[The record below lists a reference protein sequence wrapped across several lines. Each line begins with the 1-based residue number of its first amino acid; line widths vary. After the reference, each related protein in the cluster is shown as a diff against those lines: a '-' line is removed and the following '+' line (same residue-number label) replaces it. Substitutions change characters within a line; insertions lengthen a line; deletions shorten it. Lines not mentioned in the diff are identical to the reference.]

1 MQLTI
6 RPHPPFD
13 FDLSARIFSQ
23 GDERIQRYEDGIYWH
38 AVRLENQPALIQV
51 RSTGTTKDPE
61 IRVEIEQQGTSTIS
75 RDAKREAM
83 ALVERVFNLGLDL
96 MPFYEAVKHDRIM
109 AQITKRLWGLKSP
122 STATVFEAL
131 IDSVIEQ
138 QISLRAAWSMQRR
151 LVEALGDAMTWKG
164 RTFFAYPKPERLAGA
179 SIEMLRSYGLSGRK
193 AEYVKGIGRLV
204 MNGLDLDSLSSRS
217 EKEIIE
223 ELVKIRGVGVWTA
236 EMTMIRGMQKYDA
249 IPADDLGLR
258 RVIANYYNHGEK
270 ITGDDAR
277 RIAQS
282 WAGWRG
288 LASFYLIMADQLS
301 VEVV

>member
-1 MQLTI
+1 M
-6 RPHPPFD
+6 
-13 FDLSARIFSQ
+13 
-23 GDERIQRYEDGIYWH
+23 QRYEDGIYWH

-51 RSTGTTKDPE
+51 RSTGMTKDPE
-61 IRVEIEQQGTSTIS
+61 ILVEIEQQGTIS
-75 RDAKREAM
+75 LDAKRETT
-83 ALVERVFNLGLDL
+83 ALVERVFNLELDL

-151 LVEALGDAMTWKG
+151 LVEALGDAMTWNG

-179 SIEMLRSYGLSGRK
+179 SIEMLRSNGLSGRK

-258 RVIANYYNHGEK
+258 RVIAKYYNHGEK

>member
-1 MQLTI
+1 VQLTI